1 MSNKYKILQS
11 VIIGQKYF
19 MLIDNSKNICHIINH
34 GKFKLLSTLQ
44 GKQQLCEND
53 YKLKHQV
60 LKFENKIL
68 SKSHSGISGG
78 YSHAPNLSCMLIPSL
93 AFFMT
98 AVLDIS
104 DFLSNGTGPEVLDLA
119 FPFPVLSLVW
129 TKFLL

>member
-1 MSNKYKILQS
+1 
-11 VIIGQKYF
+11 
-19 MLIDNSKNICHIINH
+19 MLISNSKNICHIIIH
-34 GKFKLLSTLQ
+34 GKLKLLSTLK
-44 GKQQLCEND
+44 GKQYPYEKD
-53 YKLKHQV
+53 YKLKNQV

-68 SKSHSGISGG
+68 SRKGHSGISGG
-78 YSHAPNLSCMLIPSL
+78 YSHTPNLSCMLIPSL